1 MKPPYED
8 PATSSRVYAVNRSG
22 FRRLLDEA
30 AVGDTIRIADAAWLF
45 RSTKDVI
52 QIREVLGR
60 RGLHLRIATGAW
72 SGFDLAVR
80 TRRPSCSSRCSPGS
94 WSSSAT

>member
-1 MKPPYED
+1 M
-8 PATSSRVYAVNRSG
+8 YAVNRSG

-30 AVGDTIRIADAAWLF
+30 AVGDAIRIADAARLF

-60 RGLHLRIATGAW
+60 PAPAHRDRRMVRLRCRG
-72 SGFDLAVR
+72 
-80 TRRPSCSSRCSPGS
+80 
-94 WSSSAT
+94 